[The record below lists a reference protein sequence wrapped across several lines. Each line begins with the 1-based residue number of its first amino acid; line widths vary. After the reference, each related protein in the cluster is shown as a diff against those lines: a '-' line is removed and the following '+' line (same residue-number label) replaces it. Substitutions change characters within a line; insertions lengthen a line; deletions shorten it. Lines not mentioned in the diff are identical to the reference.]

1 MVAKSDL
8 QFAGEFLV
16 EECQIVSTT
25 GQVYDINP
33 LVEEINVFENIY
45 TAAVSGDIVIKDT
58 TNIVQ
63 NFPIIGEEKLILK
76 IQTPQ
81 AKPEPETTID
91 FTLSPLII
99 YKINTQYGEGEN
111 AQIISLQFGSMEGFR
126 NTTSRVSQS
135 YSGQPSQIVEKILR
149 DENYLKSKK
158 TFYFE
163 PTANN
168 VKIIFPNIRP
178 FKCIKH
184 LSNISN
190 SQLNNA
196 SPSYLFYE
204 TTKGFHFRTYDSMC
218 REDPKLFL
226 KENVGASL
234 NEKGVIDAQKNLDT
248 LINYQR
254 VSSKDTVKN
263 LNSGMISSKL
273 IKHDVYHK
281 RLDLYKYNYL
291 DNFDRDIHPDN
302 GEATPIISTAKDPD
316 TNKSLIDNE
325 DTKLF
330 VVSTASGYSFEESGN
345 YPYQS
350 DNLEQTLQRKTA
362 RRQQFENGHILN
374 IEVNGQTFIQAGDKI
389 NLEIGATSALTQ
401 DKEDKQISGN
411 YIITHLRHTFTK
423 SQQLKHKIVMQVA
436 KDSGKSNVLPSDGI
450 PQNNQ
455 LGPDRNHSKSIDVSA
470 GYSVDQGYVDGVI

>member
-25 GQVYDINP
+25 GQVYDINSI
-33 LVEEINVFENIY
+33 VEEINVFENIY
-45 TAAVSGDIVIKDT
+45 TAAISGDIVIKDT

-168 VKIIFPNIRP
+168 AKIVFPNIRP
-178 FKCIKH
+178 FRCIKH
-184 LSNISN
+184 LSDISN

-204 TTKGFHFRTYDSMC
+204 TTKGFHFRTFDSMC
-218 REDPKLFL
+218 RELPKFYF

-248 LINYQR
+248 LINFQR
-254 VSSKDTVKN
+254 IATKDTVKN
-263 LNSGMISSKL
+263 LNSGMINSKL
-273 IKHDVYHK
+273 ITHDVYHK
-281 RLDLYKYNYL
+281 RLDLYKYDYL

-316 TNKSLIDNE
+316 TNKSLTDSE

-330 VVSTASGYSFEESGN
+330 VVSTASGYSFEEGGN

-350 DNLEQTLQRKTA
+350 DNQNQTLQRKTA
-362 RRQQFENGHILN
+362 RREQFERGYILN

-389 NLEIGATSALTQ
+389 NLEIGATSSITD
-401 DKEDKQISGN
+401 DKEDKQMSGN
-411 YIITHLRHTFTK
+411 YIVTHLRHTFTK

-436 KDSGKSNVLPSDGI
+436 KDSGKLNTLPSEGI

-455 LGPDRNHSKSIDVSA
+455 FGPDRNHSKSIDVSA

>member
-25 GQVYDINP
+25 GQVYDINS

-99 YKINTQYGEGEN
+99 YKINSQYGEGEN

-135 YSGQPSQIVEKILR
+135 YSGQPNEIVEKILR

-168 VKIIFPNIRP
+168 AKIIFPNIRP

-436 KDSGKSNVLPSDGI
+436 KDSGKSNVLPNEGI

>member
-1 MVAKSDL
+1 MVAKSEL

-25 GQVYDINP
+25 GKIYDINP

-45 TAAVSGDIVIKDT
+45 TAAISGDIVIKDT

-63 NFPIIGEEKLILK
+63 NLPIIGEERLILK

-81 AKPEPETTID
+81 SKPEPETTID
-91 FTLSPLII
+91 YTLSPLII
-99 YKINTQYGEGEN
+99 YKINAQYGEGEN
-111 AQIISLQFGSMEGFR
+111 AQILSLQFGSVEGFR
-126 NTTSRVSQS
+126 NQTSRVSQS
-135 YSGQPSQIVEKILR
+135 FKGVPSTIVEKILR
-149 DENYLKSKK
+149 DENYLRSKK

-168 VKIIFPNIRP
+168 AKMIFPNIRP
-178 FKCIKH
+178 FKCIAH

-190 SQLNNA
+190 SQVNNS

-218 REDPKLFL
+218 REEPKFFF
-226 KENVGASL
+226 KENIGSQL
-234 NEKGVIDAQKNLDT
+234 NQKGVVDVQMNLDT
-248 LINYQR
+248 LVNYQR
-254 VSSKDTVKN
+254 VPSKDTVKN

-273 IKHDVYHK
+273 ITHDVYNK
-281 RLDLYKYNYL
+281 RVDLYKYDYL

-316 TNKSLIDNE
+316 NQKSLTEHE

-330 VVSTASGYSFEESGN
+330 VVSTASGYSFAEGTN

-350 DNLEQTLQRKTA
+350 DNKTQTLQRKIS
-362 RRQQFENGHILN
+362 RKHQFENGIILN
-374 IEVNGQTFIQAGDKI
+374 VEVNGQTFIQAGDKI
-389 NLEIGATSALTQ
+389 SLEIGATSSITD
-401 DKEDKQISGN
+401 DKEDKQLSGN

-436 KDSGKSNVLPSDGI
+436 KDSGKSNPLPNSGI
-450 PQNNQ
+450 QQNNK
-455 LGPDRNHSKSIDVSA
+455 LGPDRNTAKSVNVSA

>member
-16 EECQIVSTT
+16 EECKIVSTT
-25 GQVYDINP
+25 GKIYDINP
-33 LVEEINVFENIY
+33 IVEEINVFENIY
-45 TAAVSGDIVIKDT
+45 TSAISGDIVIKDT

-81 AKPEPETTID
+81 EKPEPETTID
-91 FTLSPLII
+91 YTRSPLII
-99 YKINTQYGEGEN
+99 YKINSQQQEGETS
-111 AQIISLQFGSMEGFR
+111 QILSLQFGSMEGFR
-126 NTTSRVSQS
+126 NTTCKISQS
-135 YSGQPSQIVEKILR
+135 YSGQPNEIVEKILR
-149 DENYLKSKK
+149 DENYLRSKK

-168 VKIIFPNIRP
+168 AKIIFPNIKP
-178 FKCIKH
+178 FRCIAH

-190 SQLNNA
+190 SQLNNG

-218 REDPKLFL
+218 REEPKFFF
-226 KENVGASL
+226 KENTGASL
-234 NEKGVIDAQKNLDT
+234 NEQGVVDAQKNLDT
-248 LINYQR
+248 LVNYQR

-273 IKHDVYHK
+273 IAHDVYNK
-281 RLDLYKYNYL
+281 RVDLYKYDYL

-316 TNKSLIDNE
+316 SQKSLTENE
-325 DTKLF
+325 DTKLY

-350 DNLEQTLQRKTA
+350 DNKSQTLQRKLA
-362 RRQQFENGHILN
+362 RKEQFENGYILN
-374 IEVNGQTFIQAGDKI
+374 IEVNGQTFIQAGDKV
-389 NLEIGATSALTQ
+389 NLEIGATSSVTDA
-401 DKEDKQISGN
+401 KEDKQMSGN

-423 SQQLKHKIVMQVA
+423 SQQLKHKILMQVA
-436 KDSGKSNVLPSDGI
+436 KDSGKGNPLPSDGI
-450 PQNNQ
+450 PQNLE
-455 LGPDRNHSKSIDVSA
+455 LGPDTNSARSIDVSA
-470 GYSVDQGYVDGVI
+470 GHTVDQGYVDGVI

>member
-25 GQVYDINP
+25 GQVYDINS

-99 YKINTQYGEGEN
+99 YKINSQYGEGEN

-135 YSGQPSQIVEKILR
+135 YSGQPNEIVEKILR

-470 GYSVDQGYVDGVI
+470 GHSVDQGYVDGVI

>member
-25 GQVYDINP
+25 GQVYDINSI
-33 LVEEINVFENIY
+33 VEEINVFENIY
-45 TAAVSGDIVIKDT
+45 TAAISGDIVIKDT

-168 VKIIFPNIRP
+168 AKIIFPNIRP

-470 GYSVDQGYVDGVI
+470 GHSVDQGYVDGVI